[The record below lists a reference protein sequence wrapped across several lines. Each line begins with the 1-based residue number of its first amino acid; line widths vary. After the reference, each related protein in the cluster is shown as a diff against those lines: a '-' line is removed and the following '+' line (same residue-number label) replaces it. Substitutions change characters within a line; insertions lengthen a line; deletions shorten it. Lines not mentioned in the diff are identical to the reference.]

1 MARHLTGAAI
11 IALGIFLLLQNLG
24 FIEFSVWEFAW
35 RLWPVIFIYWG
46 GSALLQGLKP
56 PASGLAAGV
65 GLIVMAVGVII
76 LGNNFDVIDV
86 QTGLLFRYALPL
98 LVIGLGFSILRAS
111 REMGDGTT
119 HWAVLSGLNL
129 GKNPFQLRN
138 SNLISVLGGGE
149 LDLRKAKV
157 EDPEVG
163 LHILSFMGGWEIKVP
178 HGMRVEVYASSFLG
192 GVEVFG
198 ESAGGIFSDRRF
210 EPEPGDGPIVKLRI
224 QSMFGGAE
232 VKRV

>member
-1 MARHLTGAAI
+1 MARHLTGAAV

-35 RLWPVIFIYWG
+35 RLWPIIFVYWG
-46 GSALLQGLKP
+46 ASVLVQGLRP
-56 PASGLAAGV
+56 PASALASAVGLAVTAV
-65 GLIVMAVGVII
+65 GLII
-76 LGNNFDVIDV
+76 LGNNFDITDV
-86 QTGLLFRYALPL
+86 RLGMLFRYAVPL

-111 REMGDGTT
+111 REMGEGTT
-119 HWAVLSGLNL
+119 HWAVLSSLHL
-129 GKNPFQLRN
+129 GRNPFQLKN
-138 SNLISVLGGGE
+138 SNLICVLGGGE
-149 LDLRKAKV
+149 LDLRQAKI

-163 LHILSFMGGWEIKVP
+163 LYVLSFMGGWEIKVP
-178 HGMRVEVYASSFLG
+178 RDMRVEVYASSFFG

-210 EPEPGDGPIVKLRI
+210 PAEPGDGPVVKLRI
-224 QSMFGGAE
+224 QSLFAGAE